1 MDWLTEI
8 REDLEKKIFDS
19 LVTLLNLE
27 VDVLFF
33 DYPANRSSDFALAA

>member
-1 MDWLTEI
+1 V
-8 REDLEKKIFDS
+8 FDS

-33 DYPANRSSDFALAA
+33 DYPANRVRDLALAA